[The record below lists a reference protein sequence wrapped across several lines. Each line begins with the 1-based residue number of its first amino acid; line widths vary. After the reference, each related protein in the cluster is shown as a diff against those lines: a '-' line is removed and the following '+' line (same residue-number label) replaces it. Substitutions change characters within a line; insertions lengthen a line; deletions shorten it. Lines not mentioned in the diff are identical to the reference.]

1 MTTMTASPTDEVL
14 RVAANKTLALYF
26 HLFFTR
32 HKRLSSRPE
41 HFAIAFVDLLPDR
54 GVQATRLE
62 DHPLIHL
69 LVEKRIPVR
78 IIMQRWITRQE
89 EQRLQRLMAKESW
102 PIGLLL
108 NFGAP
113 TPQLR
118 RLFLNPSP

>member
-1 MTTMTASPTDEVL
+1 MTVTTSTQIDEAL
-14 RVAANKTLALYF
+14 HVAANKTLALYF

-41 HFAIAFVDLLPDR
+41 HFAIAFVDMLPER
-54 GVQATRLE
+54 GVQAVRLA

-69 LVEKRIPVR
+69 LVAERIPIR
-78 IIMQRWITRQE
+78 ILMQRWITRQE
-89 EQRLQRLMAKESW
+89 EQRLQRLMDREGW

-118 RLFLNPSP
+118 RFFLDSSS